1 MSDHSPLSERLK
13 ALGVRVGTQDITP
26 PPRQV
31 KFTIEAVAPGRFVE
45 TARGQAFIVDHY
57 YDADYRHGRQHLFP
71 SIPFQN
77 LARWAGNPEL
87 GSLPPQAFAFLDT
100 ETSGL
105 AGGTGT
111 YVFLAGVARLE
122 GGVFHLAQFF
132 MRDPTEEGALL
143 LALEE
148 FLTPCQALV
157 TFNGKSFDC
166 PLLNSRYTLQGWRSP
181 LPDLGH
187 IDLLHLARRL
197 YRDQLPSRTL
207 GSLEVALL
215 DLQRSEE
222 EVPGWLIPQLY
233 FDYLRT
239 GDARPMR
246 SVLYHNAMDVV
257 SMAALLSHLG
267 HLLEDPMSASED
279 PPVDYAAI
287 GRLFDDLHDDQMAA
301 QLYRFSLDHGL
312 PENLFWDTL
321 ERLSFLHKRRG
332 EYDEAIQLWQKAAR
346 HGYIYAHVEIAK
358 VYEHH
363 RSEPDQ
369 ALEWTEQAIQLA
381 MQPDFSVIEKTTW
394 LQELQRRRDRLQR
407 KMTSR

>member
-1 MSDHSPLSERLK
+1 MSAHSPLSDRLK
-13 ALGVRVGTQDITP
+13 ALGVKVGTQEIP
-26 PPRQV
+26 QPPRQV
-31 KFTIEAVAPGRFVE
+31 KFTIESVVPGRFVD
-45 TARGQAFIVDHY
+45 TPQGQAYVVDLY
-57 YDADYRHGRQHLFP
+57 YPVDYHHGRQKLFP
-71 SIPFQN
+71 SIPFYN
-77 LARWAGNPEL
+77 LARWAGNSEL

-111 YVFLAGVARLE
+111 YAFLVGVGRLE
-122 GGVFHLAQFF
+122 GETYHLAQFF

-148 FLTPCQALV
+148 FLAPCQVLV

-181 LPDLGH
+181 LPGLGH

-215 DLQRSEE
+215 DLQRTED

-246 SVLYHNAMDVV
+246 GVLYHNSMDVI

-267 HLLEDPMSASED
+267 HMLEDPFGIQPGSPID
-279 PPVDYAAI
+279 HAAI

-301 QLYRFSLDHGL
+301 QLYRYSLEHGL
-312 PENLFWDTL
+312 PERLFWDTL
-321 ERLSFLHKRRG
+321 ERLSLLHKRRG
-332 EYDEAIQLWQKAAR
+332 EFDEAFLLWQKAAKE
-346 HGYIYAHVEIAK
+346 GFVYAHIEIAK
-358 VYEHH
+358 VFEHFH
-363 RSEPDQ
+363 NEPDQ
-369 ALEWTEQAIQLA
+369 ALVWTEKALTLLQAPTI
-381 MQPDFSVIEKTTW
+381 SGIEKTTW
-394 LQELQRRRDRLQR
+394 REELEHRRQRLLR
-407 KMTSR
+407 KVSGK